1 MFNFFR
7 SRAISIG
14 SAAGPSTTIEPVYPP
29 QIHQFQNVQEWL
41 RAWVGF
47 RLHDA
52 KGAGRDGICE
62 VNGQAMLPLLGS
74 IGQDSAIAAD
84 GTFWIWLEDADIAE
98 ELNTWRIASPG
109 ERTWLIV
116 CAQRRRFPEFSVLLP
131 LRPIDAIACNTCSR
145 TGFIYGNSLI
155 CTECSALGWLP
166 AKR

>member
-1 MFNFFR
+1 MFNFFG
-7 SRAISIG
+7 SRAKYIG
-14 SAAGPSTTIEPVYPP
+14 SAAASSTTTEPVYPP
-29 QIHQFQNVQEWL
+29 QIHQYQNAEEWL

-47 RLHDA
+47 RLHEA

-74 IGQDSAIAAD
+74 IGQDSAIAED
-84 GTFWIWLEDADIAE
+84 GTFWIWLEDTEIAE

-131 LRPIDAIACNTCSR
+131 LKPIYVIACNTCSG
-145 TGFIYGNSLI
+145 TGFVYGNSVI
-155 CTECSALGWLP
+155 CTERSALGWLP
-166 AKR
+166 DKR